1 MADLEF
7 IRRLA
12 TPAETKIVLLVMD
25 GIGGLAAEEGGPTE
39 LEAARTPNL
48 DALAARSICGLANP
62 VGLGITPG
70 SGPGHLALFGYDP
83 CRFIIGRGV
92 LEALGI
98 GFDLHPQDVAGRGN
112 FCSVDAQ
119 GNIVDRRAGR
129 IPTEKCIE
137 LTSLLQES
145 VHMPGV
151 SVFVRPVK
159 EHRFVLVLRGDG
171 LAGDLS
177 ESDPQQ
183 LGVPPLQ
190 IHAQADASDLQASAR
205 TAAVVNEFAA
215 QAKRVLAKQYPA
227 NMVLLRGLDK
237 RPAIPTMQEAFALR
251 PAAIAVYPMYRGLAS
266 LVGMDALPS
275 GSTLADEIA
284 ALEKHW
290 PDYDFF
296 YLHFKYT
303 DSRGEDGDFQ
313 AKVAMIEEFD
323 SFVPRVL
330 ALKPDVIVVTGDHST
345 PALLRAHSWHS
356 VPTMLYSRYC
366 RRDQVQAYNEGAC
379 AKGALGNFQSADLM
393 PLALA
398 NALRLAK
405 FGA

>member
-1 MADLEF
+1 MADIEF
-7 IRRLA
+7 IRKLVI
-12 TPAETKIVLLVMD
+12 PAETKIVFLVMD
-25 GIGGLAAEEGGPTE
+25 GVGGLPLEPGGPTE

-48 DALAARSICGLANP
+48 DALAQKSVSGCTAP
-62 VGLGITPG
+62 VGAGITPG

-83 CRFIIGRGV
+83 CRYIIGRGV

-98 GFDLHPQDVAGRGN
+98 DFNLQPPDVAGRGN

-119 GNIVDRRAGR
+119 GRVTDRRAGR
-129 IPTEKCIE
+129 ISTEKCIE
-137 LTSLLQES
+137 LTALMRDKIH
-145 VHMPGV
+145 VPGV
-151 SVFVRPVK
+151 EVFVEPVK
-159 EHRFVLVLRGDG
+159 EHRFVLVLRGEG

-183 LGVPPLQ
+183 LGVPPLP
-190 IHAQADASDLQASAR
+190 IRPLAEAEDLIASQH
-205 TAAVVNEFAA
+205 TAELVNEFIA
-215 QAKRVLAKQYPA
+215 QAKRVLADQHPA

-237 RPAIPTMQEAFALR
+237 RPAIPSMKDAFGLHA
-251 PAAIAVYPMYRGLAS
+251 AAIAVYPMYRGLAK

-275 GSTLADEIA
+275 GTKLADEFDT
-284 ALEKHW
+284 LERAW

-303 DSRGEDGDFQ
+303 DSRGEDGDFP

-323 SFVPRVL
+323 SYVPRVM
-330 ALKPDVIVVTGDHST
+330 ALKPDVVVVTGDHST
-345 PALLRAHSWHS
+345 PALLKAHSWHP
-356 VPTMLYSRYC
+356 VPTLLHSHYC
-366 RRDQVQAYNEGAC
+366 RCDGTQKYGERAC
-379 AKGALGNFQSADLM
+379 ARGALGTFPAVDLM